1 MVQKEYTNFMLLY
14 IFTDIIKHDYAKYIC
29 TYTYIASQAESI
41 ELCLSVHLSWCLSG
55 YVNTQINAIIKARDT
70 KFDLKVVCDA
80 HRPRKS
86 NNFLKS
92 ILSEVLKKQL
102 SDFDMYYT
110 FPPLNYNPT
119 GQ

>member
-1 MVQKEYTNFMLLY
+1 MIMQ
-14 IFTDIIKHDYAKYIC
+14 
-29 TYTYIASQAESI
+29 SI
-41 ELCLSVHLSWCLSG
+41 YVHIHILPHKLSRLSYVCLSTCPDVCLAMWTHRS
-55 YVNTQINAIIKARDT
+55 IKARDT